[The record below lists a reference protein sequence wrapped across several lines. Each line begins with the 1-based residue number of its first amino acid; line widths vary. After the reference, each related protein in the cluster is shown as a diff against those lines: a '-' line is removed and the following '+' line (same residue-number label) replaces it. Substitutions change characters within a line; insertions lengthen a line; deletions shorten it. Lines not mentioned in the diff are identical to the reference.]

1 MQWRNDASRYGWLS
15 VSLHW
20 MMLALLVAVYASM
33 EFREFYPKG
42 SATRE
47 AMKTWHYMLGLCV
60 LALATAR
67 LAIHLAGPVPA
78 IVPAPP
84 KWQEQGA
91 KLMKL
96 ALYVF
101 MLGMPVL
108 GWMLL
113 SAKGSP
119 VPFFGFQLPALI
131 NENKDLAETVK
142 EVHETGAT
150 IGYFLVGLH
159 AAAGLYHHYLLRDNT
174 LLRMLPKWHSR

>member
-1 MQWRNDASRYGWLS
+1 MQWRNEASRYGWLA

-20 MMLALLVAVYASM
+20 VMLALLVVVYASM
-33 EFREFYPKG
+33 ELRDFYPKG

-47 AMKTWHYMLGLCV
+47 AMKTWHYMFGRCV
-60 LALATAR
+60 LALAAGR
-67 LAIHLAGPVPA
+67 LAIHFAGPVPA
-78 IVPAPP
+78 ISPAPP

-91 KLMKL
+91 KLIKV

-113 SAKGSP
+113 SAKGTP
-119 VPFFGFQLPALI
+119 IPFFGLQLPALL
-131 NENKDLAETVK
+131 NENKALAETVK

-150 IGYFLVGLH
+150 IGYFLIGLH
-159 AAAGLYHHYLLRDNT
+159 AAAALYHHYLVGDDTLR
-174 LLRMLPKWHSR
+174 RILPKWHSP

>member
-1 MQWRNDASRYGWLS
+1 MQWRNDSSRYGWLS

-20 MMLALLVAVYASM
+20 VMLALLVAVYASM
-33 EFREFYPKG
+33 ELREFYPKG

-60 LALATAR
+60 LALAAGR
-67 LAIHLAGPVPA
+67 LAIHFAGPVPA
-78 IVPAPP
+78 ISPAPP

-91 KLMKL
+91 KLMKV

-113 SAKGSP
+113 SAKGTP
-119 VPFFGFQLPALI
+119 IPFFGWQLPALL
-131 NENKDLAETVK
+131 NENKALAETVK

-150 IGYFLVGLH
+150 IGYFLIGLH
-159 AAAGLYHHYLLRDNT
+159 AAAALFHHYLVGDDTLR
-174 LLRMLPKWHSR
+174 RMLPKWHSP